1 MDINRIYKAPSIP
14 KLSKKNISSSIF
26 GASKLSLNKELSGP
40 KLKVTKF
47 GFQKSSE
54 KLKDKFESLIQSPP
68 DNKDKQSSS
77 DNKGTQEALVETNRI
92 LVEIQKQLSYDFAM
106 RIAEEKA
113 TLKKIKASEAKR
125 RVFDKESAVEGG
137 AKKLTDVGKNVLNKL
152 TQPVK
157 SIFDKIKEF
166 FGLIVT
172 NIVLSKAFKWLQD
185 PKNKKLLDQIFYWIG
200 KAFVPAVIAIIGY
213 KVFKW
218 IKRLWTIGKFLWKLP
233 GRLLYIL
240 SGGRLGAKAA
250 SSVASSATAAAVK
263 GTTASA
269 YASTKAGK
277 AYAAMQ
283 AQRNLP
289 KWAQKAAGGSASRFA
304 ASNERIIQG
313 TANLGDKLRVGSR
326 MKGMPGIGGIAESI
340 SGGAKGLF
348 NKVGKIGGE
357 INSKIGEKF
366 ISPIV
371 DVVLPKVPPK
381 VRTKIA
387 SAIGK
392 KGLGKFLPFVNTI
405 FGTVE
410 GASRLLEGDT
420 EGALISFASAIPIAG
435 WAALALD
442 IYRSVDPEGY
452 TKNIRRGMTTE
463 DMNANLNAGF
473 SSAASAMAS
482 SSNPGMATGGTVP
495 GSGPGNVDSVR
506 ANLAPGEEVIK
517 TSSAMLFRPLLKD
530 INDNSGRLWTS
541 FSKSVGKLSASAAY
555 QKDVSEEYSKVIDEF
570 NENIKKSIDKKKKPR
585 PNPNPNPPPAS
596 TTPPPAPTLPSS
608 SSSAT
613 SSSSGISAPEKKDE
627 PKLSSSG
634 GGSMTGIKPE
644 KEPGQSI
651 TPSASTPSG
660 MMGSD
665 TSADKGGMQFLQMDL
680 PDSGGMPRIPQ
691 PPSQATD
698 VTVISPINPTN
709 QFMNISLDWYG
720 IHMR

>member
-452 TKNIRRGMTTE
+452 TKNIRMGMKTE
-463 DMNANLNAGF
+463 DMNAALNKGF
-473 SSAASAMAS
+473 SIDSVASN
-482 SSNPGMATGGTVP
+482 NPGMATGGTVP
-495 GSGPGNVDSVR
+495 GSGPANVDSVR
-506 ANLAPGEEVIK
+506 TNLAPGEEVIK
-517 TSSAMLFRPLLKD
+517 TSSAMMFRPLLKD
-530 INDNSGRLWTS
+530 INDNSGRLWTT

-596 TTPPPAPTLPSS
+596 TTPPPPAPTLPSS

-634 GGSMTGIKPE
+634 GGSMSGIKPE

-651 TPSASTPSG
+651 TPSASIPSG

-709 QFMNISLDWYG
+709 PFMNISLDWYG

>member
-1 MDINRIYKAPSIP
+1 VDINRIYRAPSIP

-68 DNKDKQSSS
+68 ENKDTQSSS
-77 DNKGTQEALVETNRI
+77 DNKDTQEALVETNRI

-106 RIAEEKA
+106 RIAEEKS

-125 RVFDKESAVEGG
+125 RVFDKENAVEGG

-218 IKRLWTIGKFLWKLP
+218 IKRLWTIGKFLWRLP

-250 SSVASSATAAAVK
+250 SSVASSATNAAVK

-289 KWAQKAAGGSASRFA
+289 KWAQRAAGGSASRFA

-326 MKGMPGIGGIAESI
+326 MRGMPGIGGIAESI
-340 SGGAKGLF
+340 SNGAKGL
-348 NKVGKIGGE
+348 VGKIGGE

-366 ISPIV
+366 ISPIIN
-371 DVVLPKVPPK
+371 VVLPKIPSK

-387 SAIGK
+387 SAVAK

-405 FGTVE
+405 LGTVE

-420 EGALISFASAIPIAG
+420 EGALLSFASAIPIAG

-452 TKNIRRGMTTE
+452 TKNIRMGMKTE
-463 DMNANLNAGF
+463 DMNAALNKGF
-473 SSAASAMAS
+473 SIDSVASN
-482 SSNPGMATGGTVP
+482 NPGLAAGGTVP

-506 ANLAPGEEVIK
+506 TNLAPGEEVIN

-530 INDNSGRLWTS
+530 INDNSGRLWTT

-585 PNPNPNPPPAS
+585 PNPNPNPNPNPPPAS
-596 TTPPPAPTLPSS
+596 TTPPPAPTLPSP
-608 SSSAT
+608 T
-613 SSSSGISAPEKKDE
+613 GTPTLQKKDEEKKDQ

-634 GGSMTGIKPE
+634 GGSMSGIKPE

-709 QFMNISLDWYG
+709 PFMDISLDWYG